1 MTAKGYL
8 TSDLLK
14 NLKDITLANI
24 VFIEKK
30 CAHLGENQFTWRESK
45 DTWSIQ
51 EVLAHVNS
59 YSNYYNPLFSYK
71 IDKTKFKPG
80 KKYFASSHLGKSAW
94 GSMKLGKANNLK
106 RKFRAVKQYN
116 PSLSPELVTED
127 SLEQFIIY
135 QNEMLTILD
144 KAAEVNMKKVKIPNS
159 ISKLIRLRLG
169 DALMFAVYHAERH
182 VQQIKNILNH
192 KNFPKKA

>member
-1 MTAKGYL
+1 
-8 TSDLLK
+8 
-14 NLKDITLANI
+14 
-24 VFIEKK
+24 
-30 CAHLGENQFTWRESK
+30 
-45 DTWSIQ
+45 
-51 EVLAHVNS
+51 
-59 YSNYYNPLFSYK
+59 
-71 IDKTKFKPG
+71 
-80 KKYFASSHLGKSAW
+80 
-94 GSMKLGKANNLK
+94 MKLGKANNLK